1 MKRREFLRQ
10 VGVGLA
16 AGWLWSPWPF
26 PLKVQASNNPIPNMA
41 FLADAHLR
49 DGDDRRAEAKALAR
63 AVAEI
68 AAMRPRPE
76 LALFAGD
83 LAHDGHP
90 KALSLGKEILA
101 DLPCPVWMV
110 MGEGDGLGEGS
121 THWRRLF
128 GEPRFCRSQGGIN
141 LVGLHSFQV
150 RATYGPAFEIGEAP
164 RRRLAQELARLD
176 PDAPLVV
183 LSHAPLTPI
192 FRPWQQWTT
201 DAALVMPLF
210 NRFRRVLLVHGHV
223 HGAGVGGLVSSEQLA
238 VSSQK
243 PWRENHFN
251 EIAPPY
257 QEITENR
264 KLKTEN
270 TFSIPATAWPLPSAL
285 QGTPAALRPGLGP
298 TGCGWGVVAW
308 GREGH
313 DSLEFQPHIWQS

>member
-1 MKRREFLRQ
+1 MKRREFLGQ
-10 VGVGLA
+10 VGFGLA

-26 PLKVQASNNPIPNMA
+26 PLKVQASNNPISNLA

-63 AVAEI
+63 AVEEI

-76 LALFAGD
+76 LAFFAGD

-90 KALSLGKEILA
+90 KALALGKEILS

-121 THWRRLF
+121 AQWRRLF

-150 RATYGPAFEIGEAP
+150 GAPHGAGFEIGEP
-164 RRRLAQELARLD
+164 QRRRLAQDLARLD
-176 PDAPLVV
+176 PDAPLVA
-183 LSHAPLTPI
+183 LSHAPLTHI
-192 FRPWQQWTT
+192 FRPWHQWTT

-210 NRFRRVLLVHGHV
+210 NRFRRALLVHGHV

-251 EIAPPY
+251 EIAPPCLD
-257 QEITENR
+257 ITENR
-264 KLKTEN
+264 KQRTEN

-298 TGCGWGVVAW
+298 VGCGWGVVAW
-308 GREGH
+308 VDGN
-313 DSLEFQPHIWQS
+313 LQFQPHIWQS